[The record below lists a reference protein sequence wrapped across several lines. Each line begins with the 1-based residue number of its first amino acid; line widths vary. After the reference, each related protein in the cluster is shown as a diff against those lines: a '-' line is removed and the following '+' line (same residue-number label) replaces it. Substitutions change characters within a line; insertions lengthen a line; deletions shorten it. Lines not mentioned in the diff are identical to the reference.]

1 MLSHCFNVQSD
12 TLTHPFWTSCMPPAT
27 LTSNLADCDFPF
39 GLPHAFPPL
48 QRPIWQTVASL
59 LDSHM
64 LSHFFNVQS
73 DRLWLLFWTSYV
85 PHTTLASNLPCSGF
99 LFGLFLASHSSNV
112 QSDSLRLSFW
122 TFSVPHT
129 TLTSNPPRVDFS
141 FGLLLASRSSNVQPD
156 VSPTQGRTSIR
167 HERTPK
173 GTTTIK

>member
-1 MLSHCFNVQSD
+1 MGWCL
-12 TLTHPFWTSCMPPAT
+12 
-27 LTSNLADCDFPF
+27 
-39 GLPHAFPPL
+39 
-48 QRPIWQTVASL
+48 L
-59 LDSHM
+59 LDYHFTSASFLDFLRASHY
-64 LSHFFNVQS
+64 SSVQFTS
-73 DRLWLLFWTSYV
+73 RWLLFWTSYV

-156 VSPTQGRTSIR
+156 VSPTRGRTSVR
-167 HERTPK
+167 HKGAPPSDTNALSGHHDNKISSCQSGALSPPVLNERVTR
-173 GTTTIK
+173 I

>member
-1 MLSHCFNVQSD
+1 M
-12 TLTHPFWTSCMPPAT
+12 
-27 LTSNLADCDFPF
+27 
-39 GLPHAFPPL
+39 
-48 QRPIWQTVASL
+48 
-59 LDSHM
+59 
-64 LSHFFNVQS
+64 
-73 DRLWLLFWTSYV
+73 

-156 VSPTQGRTSIR
+156 VSPTRGRTSIGHFLR
-167 HERTPK
+167 TVQYMPVCFAPCSCVSFPFLEPFLSFFCTLGNTLILQSGEHIQHRTPYNS
-173 GTTTIK
+173 